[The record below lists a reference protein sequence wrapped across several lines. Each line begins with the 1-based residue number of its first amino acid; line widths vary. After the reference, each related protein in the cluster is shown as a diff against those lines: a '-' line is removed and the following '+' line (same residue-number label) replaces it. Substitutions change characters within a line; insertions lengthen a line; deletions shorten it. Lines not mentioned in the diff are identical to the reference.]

1 MAEDINTRLK
11 EKTIRIVSLNQRIEA
26 LQAQLEGSQRR
37 AVQMSERIASLEN
50 ELAEKQ
56 SENEILRQ
64 EITNSKAALD
74 SVGREMQ
81 GIRAEQTSLL
91 SKKKPTGEDNSLKDE
106 LSVAQMEIDRLRN
119 DLRRLSEAATAVVNG
134 DVDARSLLG
143 DVLREVGDSK
153 YRVLILVLSSKS
165 ASIDEIA
172 SNLVINTSEAI
183 QLVDELEAEGELE
196 MRNGST
202 VIPGSKYRELEVP
215 KDEWAILDPMDIFTH
230 LEKFVGRTDDQST
243 IVRALESAVEIL
255 EQKLARG
262 GALVFQMRRTADSW
276 RKQPDSIEELQYTI
290 REWAG
295 RAKALS

>member
-37 AVQMSERIASLEN
+37 AFQMSERIASLEN

-56 SENEILRQ
+56 SENEMLRQ

-106 LSVAQMEIDRLRN
+106 LSGAQMEIDRLRN
-119 DLRRLSEAATAVVNG
+119 DLRRFSEVATAVVNG